1 MIKILKKYIYIFSFS
16 SIIFSQEKDFDY
28 LLQEAVSD
36 LYNYKFELSKIK
48 LDSIYNADP
57 LNPITPFLS
66 IVVDWLYNQTEY
78 GYEESY
84 VAIIN
89 GVDKTI
95 PIYEKLI
102 EKYPENAQYYLFLGS
117 TYGIKARV
125 SLANKEWFDVLSSSY
140 RGLRYIRK
148 TNYIDPSIYDYY
160 LPIGLIEYFLCIS
173 SFPLQVGGKMM
184 GFESDCE
191 IGISSLEIAL
201 EKSEFSWIEAS
212 NILTYIYL
220 YFERDYNNALRTISP
235 LVDSFPGH
243 PFFTFLKAES
253 LAKLNRWDEVDLMM
267 PRLVSLS
274 QNGNFL
280 QKNECSLKLKYIE
293 SLRLFNKNE
302 YENVITKTDWIINN
316 YHMEFD
322 WLLGLTYMI
331 RGETFD
337 KLDKQDLA
345 LKEYRSIIKLNNY
358 FPEVNEAKKISSNI

>member
-1 MIKILKKYIYIFSFS
+1 MIKILYICLFSV
-16 SIIFSQEKDFDY
+16 IIFSQEKDLDF
-28 LLQEAVSD
+28 LLKEAVSD

-48 LDSIYNADP
+48 LDSINKADP
-57 LNPITPFLS
+57 LNPISPFLS

-84 VAIIN
+84 TAIIN

-102 EKYPENAQYYLFLGS
+102 TKFPDNAQYYLFLGS
-117 TYGIKARV
+117 TYGMKARV

-140 RGLRYIRK
+140 KGLRYIRK
-148 TNYIDPSIYDYY
+148 TNQIDPLIYDYY
-160 LPIGLIEYFLCIS
+160 LPIGLIVYFLCLS
-173 SFPLQVGGKMM
+173 TFPLQVGGRMM

-191 IGISSLEIAL
+191 IGISMLESAL

-253 LAKLNRWDEVDLMM
+253 LAKLNRWDKVDLMI
-267 PRLVSLS
+267 PRLEFFS

-293 SLRLFNKNE
+293 SIRLFNNNE
-302 YENVITKTDWIINN
+302 YENVIEKTDWIINN

-331 RGETFD
+331 RGKTFD
-337 KLDKQDLA
+337 KLHKQDLA
-345 LKEYRSIIKLNNY
+345 LKEYHSIVRLNNY
-358 FPEVNEAKKISSNI
+358 FPEIDEAKKILKINSNM